1 MTTINYGADYLD
13 PSELLERLEELKEMD
28 NEGEEFDTEEFN
40 ALEDVED
47 ALREAEENGSQL
59 IHEFE
64 FENYCEELLRDIEPC
79 LNDKPWYIVIDWV
92 ATADNMR
99 IDYSEV
105 KIYGDTY
112 LYR

>member
-1 MTTINYGADYLD
+1 MTAINYGADTLN

-28 NEGEEFDTEEFN
+28 NEGEEFDTEEFDTLN
-40 ALEDVED
+40 DAQD

-59 IHEFE
+59 INDSEFQD
-64 FENYCEELLRDIEPC
+64 YCEELCEDCEPC
-79 LNDKPWYIVIDWV
+79 LPWYIIMDWE

-105 KIYGDTY
+105 EIYGDTY